1 MQVRLNLPHTMY
13 AAFISGIHNAK
24 PQLVLG
30 SLAFSL
36 FWPIA
41 VLLTPVWTERLL
53 PSHNT
58 THHGNLILSHLQSST
73 LQALSWVPTLASL
86 SDALWPGTYVREA
99 LPDPSCFGQSV
110 VSQARKQ
117 TRTALFLLWC
127 DQTYG
132 ILPLIF
138 SRPAFWLNVCRW
150 GKEKKNSPSWF
161 TDSVYSCASLYFWG
175 LICNK

>member
-1 MQVRLNLPHTMY
+1 MLTDRLQAGAFEFGSDESMQVRLNLPHTMY

-58 THHGNLILSHLQSST
+58 THHGNLILFHLQSST
-73 LQALSWVPTLASL
+73 LQALSWVPILASL

-110 VSQARKQ
+110 VSRPRKQ

-138 SRPAFWLNVCRW
+138 SRPAF
-150 GKEKKNSPSWF
+150 G
-161 TDSVYSCASLYFWG
+161 
-175 LICNK
+175 